1 MIYLVIVLV
10 FLSVWVLVVGIFIT
24 FFNKEKAIDKLKY
37 YDDDYQLKEKLE
49 DHKKNNNSILK
60 ELSNFISNTKL
71 NGKKNNKLEME
82 LIRADM
88 PITVEELLVI
98 KIILGGVL
106 ALIGGSISK
115 SIIQGI
121 LIFVLIWNIPRFI
134 ITSKKKKRIN
144 EFNSQINEGLM
155 IISNGLKAGYS
166 FLQAV
171 ASTSEETK
179 DPFSKEFK
187 KLFKEMSLGI
197 SEEDALRNLQLR
209 MVSDDLKLITNAI
222 LIQKNIGGNLSEIL
236 DNIAGTIRE
245 RQKIQDELRTLTA
258 QGKMSGLIVMLLP
271 IVLGLVIYVMNKEYM
286 MLLFSNVLGIAMISF
301 SVINQIIGVFL
312 IKKIIHIEM

>member
-24 FFNKEKAIDKLKY
+24 FFNKEKTIDKLKY